1 MKPLLAAV
9 LPAFLFCGAPGAAV
23 PPPPEQFAAN
33 CESPTYASDMLVCG
47 DTTLRALDAR
57 MRDAWRGLDFAAAV
71 APGAWVEGQQDWFK
85 RRSMCAF
92 SERHTECL
100 QDAYLERIAV
110 LEALRRVAPRPARQG
125 TAAVSSVAP
134 WGDAGVRLQIPSTGA
149 LAIEDGDARVIAAA
163 TPLRPGGTW
172 TPYVG
177 FRVEGA
183 SVRLAPINGP
193 IVVCSPREQR

>member
-1 MKPLLAAV
+1 MKTLLAAV
-9 LPAFLFCGAPGAAV
+9 LPALLFCTAPVAAV

-33 CESPTYASDMLVCG
+33 CESPSYASDMLVCG

-57 MRDAWRGLDFAAAV
+57 MRDAWRGLDFPTAV
-71 APGAWVEGQQDWFK
+71 APGAWLEGQQDWFK
-85 RRSMCAF
+85 RRSMCALR
-92 SERHTECL
+92 ERHAECL

-110 LEALRRVAPRPARQG
+110 LETLRLIASGPVHQG
-125 TAAVSSVAP
+125 TAAVCSLAP
-134 WGDAGVRLQIPSTGA
+134 WGDVGVRLRAPSSGA

-163 TPLRPGGTW
+163 TPLRPGSTW

-177 FRVEGA
+177 FRVEGPA
-183 SVRLAPINGP
+183 VRLAPMNGP